1 MQRGVEDLL
10 HHQRLQLRA
19 EEAAQLRQFRGRLAE
34 VEAQLA
40 ADKRAAAAD
49 QDSWMSKT
57 VSCSRTQQSAADQAE
72 RRLPSCRS
80 RHLQQPSPASQPP
93 TLTQLPSSAQPKQC
107 DYFMCA
113 IPPGVRHATTLGA
126 HGIL

>member
-1 MQRGVEDLL
+1 VLQVSRGLEDLL

-40 ADKRAAAAD
+40 ADKSAAAAD

-57 VSCSRTQQSAADQAE
+57 VSSRCNS
-72 RRLPSCRS
+72 
-80 RHLQQPSPASQPP
+80 
-93 TLTQLPSSAQPKQC
+93 
-107 DYFMCA
+107 
-113 IPPGVRHATTLGA
+113 
-126 HGIL
+126 

>member
-1 MQRGVEDLL
+1 MCGLQVQHGLQDLL
-10 HHQRLQLRA
+10 QQQRLQLRA

-57 VSCSRTQQSAADQAE
+57 VSRLVPPSQQQQQLHTPTSMSSARCSGWLDQA
-72 RRLPSCRS
+72 
-80 RHLQQPSPASQPP
+80 AAG
-93 TLTQLPSSAQPKQC
+93 SAL
-107 DYFMCA
+107 YYAM
-113 IPPGVRHATTLGA
+113 
-126 HGIL
+126 